1 MSRLDHSAFYP
12 DAPGFKARD
21 TSRAAAEGVAPKAG
35 TLRARVLDAI
45 RANPGTPEE
54 IAARLGEP
62 VLNTRPRCAELSAK
76 GLIEDSGQ
84 RGPAMG
90 GRRAIIWQAKEVA
103 DG

>member
-12 DAPGFKARD
+12 DAPGYKARS

-45 RANPGTPEE
+45 RARPGTPEE

-62 VLNTRPRCAELSAK
+62 VLNTRPRTSELVRM
-76 GLIEDSGQ
+76 GLIEDSGE
-84 RGPAMG
+84 RRKAMG
-90 GRRAIIWQAKEVA
+90 GRSAIVWQAKEVA